1 MHLKIFL
8 VGLCGLCLMLVSA
21 PGVAAEPDLRIVERA
36 AAQDGEAVRAL
47 LEDGVDANT
56 ARADGVTALLW
67 AAHWDDLETADAL
80 LRAGADVNA
89 ADDHGVTALARAC
102 ENASETL
109 VTRLLAAGAN
119 PNGAQSNGL
128 TPLMTAARTGN
139 VAVVRA
145 LLSQGATVNATTTRT
160 HETALMWA
168 IAERHLDIVRAL
180 IDGGASVHPTEQ
192 QAFSP
197 LMRAAGNGDMD
208 AVTVL
213 LDAGARVND
222 VSADGTH
229 PLVYAILQG
238 RAEIAHLFL
247 EHGAD
252 PNANIDGVSAL
263 HASAGNVGEWLGAW
277 SRRHNGRGGGRGGGR
292 IALSERLPLVQAL
305 LARGAD
311 PNARITL
318 SSVMGGFLRNGAYD
332 TFTTG
337 SGDVGGATPLW
348 VTAHSMNG
356 GGGFGGTYPAGIINS
371 TAEVMRTLLAAGAD
385 PSVTTNDGSTSLM
398 AAAGCGH
405 WVYFPG
411 MPRAD
416 RRPSAEEAVQILV
429 EEAGMGAA
437 INHANEADFIA
448 LHCAAFSGLNELV
461 EYLVSNGAELDAR
474 DWRGRT
480 PFRIAEGAKQAFQFQ
495 EWPEVAELLRNLGAD
510 TGLGIPGVIHE
521 RAVAQLVGRGAAAG
535 GQ

>member
-1 MHLKIFL
+1 MNLKVIRL
-8 VGLCGLCLMLVSA
+8 VGLWGLCLMLISGLVR
-21 PGVAAEPDLRIVERA
+21 AAGPDVRIVDAA

-47 LEDGVDANT
+47 LKEGVDANT
-56 ARADGVTALLW
+56 ARPDGVTALLW
-67 AAHWDDLETADAL
+67 AAHWDDVETADAL
-80 LRAGADVNA
+80 VRAGAQVNA
-89 ADDHGVTALARAC
+89 ADDHGVTPLARAC
-102 ENASETL
+102 ENASEAL
-109 VTRLLAAGAN
+109 VTRLLAAGAD
-119 PNGAQSNGL
+119 PNAAQHNGL

-139 VAVVRA
+139 VAVARA
-145 LLSQGATVNATTTRT
+145 LLSHGASVNAATTRT

-180 IDGGASVHPTEQ
+180 IDSGASVHPTEQ

-197 LMRAAGNGDMD
+197 LMRAARNGDTA
-208 AVTVL
+208 AVKLL

-229 PLVYAILQG
+229 PLVYALVLGQ
-238 RAEIAHLFL
+238 AEIAHLFL
-247 EHGAD
+247 ERGAD

-263 HASAGNVGEWLGAW
+263 HAAAGNVREWLGAW
-277 SRRHNGRGGGRGGGR
+277 SRRHNNRGGRGAGPF
-292 IALSERLPLVQAL
+292 ALSDRLPLVTAL

-311 PNARITL
+311 PNARITT
-318 SSVMGGFLRNGAYD
+318 SAVMGGFLRNGAFD

-356 GGGFGGTYPAGIINS
+356 GGGFGGIYPAGIVDS
-371 TAEVMRTLLAAGAD
+371 SAEIMHALLAAGAD
-385 PSVTTNDGSTSLM
+385 PSLKTNDGSTTLM

-416 RRPSAEEAVQILV
+416 RRPSAERAVQILV
-429 EEAGMGAA
+429 EETAMGGA
-437 INHANEADFIA
+437 INAVNEADFTA
-448 LHCAAFSGLNELV
+448 LHCAAYSGLNELV
-461 EYLVSNGAELDAR
+461 EYLVSNGAELNAR

-495 EWPEVAELLRNLGAD
+495 EWPEVAELLRTLGAD
-510 TGLGIPGVIHE
+510 TSLGIPGVVHE
-521 RAVAQLVGRGAAAG
+521 RAVARLVVGQGAAVG
-535 GQ
+535 P